1 MTNKTI
7 SLTIPNDDPIA
18 LHEFGAAMQ
27 RMAHSHGHPVV
38 VPHEVAKGIMT
49 ERKAAIREA
58 MSHDTDKAQ
67 LAALGDTVALDVIK
81 SQVTAKHFEVTC
93 PECDML
99 YVGTTDQVGKPCE
112 CCATADTTQSHLDSD
127 GLPWDA
133 RIHASSKERNAD
145 DTWRARRKPSDMDA
159 GQWAEFQGQ
168 VRTELRALME
178 LPVEQEVAA
187 VLDEQSLP
195 GLPDTRLNGL
205 KCSECGEPQYDSPYG
220 VTCVNGHGGAD
231 GVDPTPVVVE
241 PVEPEPIV
249 VTPPPVVALPAPV
262 EPVVPVAP
270 HAPTGTGPTE
280 FVPFLQWITSSGIT
294 PEQVNVALA
303 QHGLTAVPQ
312 LQQRPDL
319 IPQVHATLAAGV

>member
-1 MTNKTI
+1 MTSKTI

-27 RMAHSHGHPVV
+27 RMAGRHGLEQATPSY
-38 VPHEVAKGIMT
+38 EAVAKGAQRTAQTMLRT
-49 ERKAAIREA
+49 MELMSEVDAIA
-58 MSHDTDKAQ
+58 HDTDKAQ
-67 LAALGDTVALDVIK
+67 LAALGEAVEIVKAAAPTLMDDK
-81 SQVTAKHFEVTC
+81 FKYDGEEVSG
-93 PECDML
+93 PR
-99 YVGTTDQVGKPCE
+99 
-112 CCATADTTQSHLDSD
+112 ADTTPSHLDSD

-178 LPVEQEVAA
+178 LPVEQEVAT
-187 VLDEQSLP
+187 VLDEQPVEVTL
-195 GLPDTRLNGL
+195 
-205 KCSECGEPQYDSPYG
+205 GEPKVASL
-220 VTCVNGHGGAD
+220 
-231 GVDPTPVVVE
+231 TPSGELSVGYVVE
-241 PVEPEPIV
+241 PIEPEPIV
-249 VTPPPVVALPAPV
+249 VTPPPVVAPPV
-262 EPVVPVAP
+262 SVESVVPVAP
-270 HAPTGTGPTE
+270 PAPTGTVPTE

>member
-27 RMAHSHGHPVV
+27 RMAGRHGLEQTTIDVLRNAA
-38 VPHEVAKGIMT
+38 EKG
-49 ERKAAIREA
+49 AAVFVEQ
-58 MSHDTDKAQ
+58 DTDKAQ
-67 LAALGDTVALDVIK
+67 LAALGAEADVFDTVFSGPTVAELVETG
-81 SQVTAKHFEVTC
+81 S
-93 PECDML
+93 L
-99 YVGTTDQVGKPCE
+99 
-112 CCATADTTQSHLDSD
+112 ADPHLDSD

-133 RIHASSKERNAD
+133 RIHASSKDRNAD

-178 LPVEQEVAA
+178 LPVEATVADPEVIAKIDADHTNVSEGYNVEQEVAM
-187 VLDEQSLP
+187 VFSEQ
-195 GLPDTRLNGL
+195 
-205 KCSECGEPQYDSPYG
+205 
-220 VTCVNGHGGAD
+220 
-231 GVDPTPVVVE
+231 PVVVE

-249 VTPPPVVALPAPV
+249 VTPPPVVAPPAPV

-270 HAPTGTGPTE
+270 PAPPAPTE

>member
-27 RMAHSHGHPVV
+27 RMAGRHGLE
-38 VPHEVAKGIMT
+38 VPQAAPSYEAVAQGAQRTAQTMMRTMELMSEV
-49 ERKAAIREA
+49 EA
-58 MSHDTDKAQ
+58 MTHDTDKAQ
-67 LAALGDTVALDVIK
+67 LAALGEAVEIVKAAAPALMDDK
-81 SQVTAKHFEVTC
+81 FKYDGEEVSG
-93 PECDML
+93 PRAE
-99 YVGTTDQVGKPCE
+99 TTP
-112 CCATADTTQSHLDSD
+112 SHLDSD

-133 RIHASSKERNAD
+133 RIHATGKDEHGYVTHPRNAD

-178 LPVEQEVAA
+178 LPVEQEVAT
-187 VLDEQSLP
+187 VLEYSAEQA
-195 GLPDTRLNGL
+195 GR
-205 KCSECGEPQYDSPYG
+205 KCSEAVVEQ
-220 VTCVNGHGGAD
+220 
-231 GVDPTPVVVE
+231 PTPIVVE

-249 VTPPPVVALPAPV
+249 VTPPPVVAPPV
-262 EPVVPVAP
+262 PDPVAP
-270 HAPTGTGPTE
+270 PAPTGAGPTE

>member
-27 RMAHSHGHPVV
+27 RMAGRHGLDVPQTVV
-38 VPHEVAKGIMT
+38 QREIHTTGDV
-49 ERKAAIREA
+49 ERVLVDA
-58 MSHDTDKAQ
+58 DKAQ
-67 LAALGDTVALDVIK
+67 LAALGAETIEGLCDGVTDDNHHVHVDTI
-81 SQVTAKHFEVTC
+81 
-93 PECDML
+93 
-99 YVGTTDQVGKPCE
+99 TTSSPKV
-112 CCATADTTQSHLDSD
+112 DSD

-178 LPVEQEVAA
+178 LPVEQEVAT
-187 VLDEQSLP
+187 VLDEQP
-195 GLPDTRLNGL
+195 EPD
-205 KCSECGEPQYDSPYG
+205 E
-220 VTCVNGHGGAD
+220 
-231 GVDPTPVVVE
+231 PTPVVVE

-249 VTPPPVVALPAPV
+249 VAPPSVVAPPAPPAPV
-262 EPVVPVAP
+262 EPVAP
-270 HAPTGTGPTE
+270 PTPNGTGPTE

>member
-27 RMAHSHGHPVV
+27 RMAGRHGL
-38 VPHEVAKGIMT
+38 EVQQAAV
-49 ERKAAIREA
+49 ERETYTVGDVERVLV
-58 MSHDTDKAQ
+58 DTDKAQ
-67 LAALGDTVALDVIK
+67 LAALGEAVEIVKAAAPALMDDK
-81 SQVTAKHFEVTC
+81 FKYDGDEAFG
-93 PECDML
+93 PR
-99 YVGTTDQVGKPCE
+99 
-112 CCATADTTQSHLDSD
+112 ADTTPSHLDSD

-145 DTWRARRKPSDMDA
+145 GTWRARRKPSDMDA

-187 VLDEQSLP
+187 VLDDQPE
-195 GLPDTRLNGL
+195 PD
-205 KCSECGEPQYDSPYG
+205 E
-220 VTCVNGHGGAD
+220 
-231 GVDPTPVVVE
+231 PTPVVVE

-249 VTPPPVVALPAPV
+249 VTTPPVVAPPAPV

-270 HAPTGTGPTE
+270 PAPTGTDPTE
-280 FVPFLQWITSSGIT
+280 FVPFLQWVTSSGIT

>member
-27 RMAHSHGHPVV
+27 RMAGRHGLEQATPAAAVGALREDVEQRRYTVV
-38 VPHEVAKGIMT
+38 
-49 ERKAAIREA
+49 
-58 MSHDTDKAQ
+58 DTDKAQ
-67 LAALGDTVALDVIK
+67 LAALGEAVEIVKAAAPALMDDK
-81 SQVTAKHFEVTC
+81 FKYDGEEVSG
-93 PECDML
+93 PRAE
-99 YVGTTDQVGKPCE
+99 
-112 CCATADTTQSHLDSD
+112 TTQSHLDSD

-168 VRTELRALME
+168 VRTELRELME
-178 LPVEQEVAA
+178 LPVVA
-187 VLDEQSLP
+187 P
-195 GLPDTRLNGL
+195 
-205 KCSECGEPQYDSPYG
+205 
-220 VTCVNGHGGAD
+220 
-231 GVDPTPVVVE
+231 
-241 PVEPEPIV
+241 
-249 VTPPPVVALPAPV
+249 PAPV

-270 HAPTGTGPTE
+270 PAPVPTE

>member
-38 VPHEVAKGIMT
+38 VPHEVAKEIMT

-58 MSHDTDKAQ
+58 MTHDTDKAQ
-67 LAALGDTVALDVIK
+67 LAALGAETPHLTREEVEALVEGQANDTALR
-81 SQVTAKHFEVTC
+81 
-93 PECDML
+93 
-99 YVGTTDQVGKPCE
+99 
-112 CCATADTTQSHLDSD
+112 DTTPSHLDSD

-159 GQWAEFQGQ
+159 AQWAEFQGQ

-178 LPVEQEVAA
+178 LPVEATVTDPEVITKIDAGHPSVSEGYNVEQEVAM
-187 VLDEQSLP
+187 VFSEQ
-195 GLPDTRLNGL
+195 
-205 KCSECGEPQYDSPYG
+205 
-220 VTCVNGHGGAD
+220 
-231 GVDPTPVVVE
+231 PVVVE
-241 PVEPEPIV
+241 PVV
-249 VTPPPVVALPAPV
+249 VTPPPVVAPPAPV
-262 EPVVPVAP
+262 GPVVPVAP
-270 HAPTGTGPTE
+270 PAPAGTGPTE

>member
-27 RMAHSHGHPVV
+27 RMAGRHGLEVPQAVVERETHTMGDLSHTV
-38 VPHEVAKGIMT
+38 
-49 ERKAAIREA
+49 ERVLV
-58 MSHDTDKAQ
+58 DTDKAQ
-67 LAALGDTVALDVIK
+67 LAALGSDHVTVLDTSTTPPTIVSGPEDVTV
-81 SQVTAKHFEVTC
+81 SDLV
-93 PECDML
+93 
-99 YVGTTDQVGKPCE
+99 
-112 CCATADTTQSHLDSD
+112 DSD

-187 VLDEQSLP
+187 VLDDDRSHVDEMCADEAFQAKWDELDREAEQS
-195 GLPDTRLNGL
+195 
-205 KCSECGEPQYDSPYG
+205 E
-220 VTCVNGHGGAD
+220 
-231 GVDPTPVVVE
+231 PTPIVVE

-249 VTPPPVVALPAPV
+249 VTPPPVVAPPAPV

-270 HAPTGTGPTE
+270 PAPTGTAPTE

>member
-27 RMAHSHGHPVV
+27 RMAGRHGLE
-38 VPHEVAKGIMT
+38 VPQTTRLPNVEEIRAMIPGAEVPKRLGQP
-49 ERKAAIREA
+49 
-58 MSHDTDKAQ
+58 DTDKAQ
-67 LAALGDTVALDVIK
+67 LAALGEALAPVTATGEALDALTHIPVI
-81 SQVTAKHFEVTC
+81 TEEERAA
-93 PECDML
+93 L
-99 YVGTTDQVGKPCE
+99 R
-112 CCATADTTQSHLDSD
+112 DTTPSHLDSD

-178 LPVEQEVAA
+178 LPVEQEVAT
-187 VLDEQSLP
+187 VLDEQP
-195 GLPDTRLNGL
+195 VGVEPVAPVPD
-205 KCSECGEPQYDSPYG
+205 E
-220 VTCVNGHGGAD
+220 
-231 GVDPTPVVVE
+231 PTPVVVE

-249 VTPPPVVALPAPV
+249 VTPPPVVTPPAPV

-270 HAPTGTGPTE
+270 PAPTNAAPTE

-319 IPQVHATLAAGV
+319 IPQVHATLAVGV

>member
-27 RMAHSHGHPVV
+27 RMAGRHGLEVPQAVVERETHTMGDLSHTV
-38 VPHEVAKGIMT
+38 
-49 ERKAAIREA
+49 ERVLV
-58 MSHDTDKAQ
+58 DTDKAQ
-67 LAALGDTVALDVIK
+67 LAALGEAVEIVKAAAPVLLDDKFKYDGEEV
-81 SQVTAKHFEVTC
+81 SGPRAETA
-93 PECDML
+93 P
-99 YVGTTDQVGKPCE
+99 
-112 CCATADTTQSHLDSD
+112 SHLDSD

-178 LPVEQEVAA
+178 LPVEQEVAT
-187 VLDEQSLP
+187 VLDEQP
-195 GLPDTRLNGL
+195 EPD
-205 KCSECGEPQYDSPYG
+205 E
-220 VTCVNGHGGAD
+220 
-231 GVDPTPVVVE
+231 PTPVVVE

-249 VTPPPVVALPAPV
+249 VTPPPVVAPPATV
-262 EPVVPVAP
+262 EPVAPVAP
-270 HAPTGTGPTE
+270 PAPTGAGPTE

-303 QHGLTAVPQ
+303 HHGLTAVPQ

>member
-38 VPHEVAKGIMT
+38 VPHEVAKGITT
-49 ERKAAIREA
+49 ERKAAIRET
-58 MSHDTDKAQ
+58 MTHDTDKAQ
-67 LAALGDTVALDVIK
+67 LAALGAETPHLTREEVEALVEDDTN
-81 SQVTAKHFEVTC
+81 
-93 PECDML
+93 
-99 YVGTTDQVGKPCE
+99 
-112 CCATADTTQSHLDSD
+112 DTGAVVQSLSHLDSD

-178 LPVEQEVAA
+178 LPVEQEVAT
-187 VLDEQSLP
+187 VLDEQP
-195 GLPDTRLNGL
+195 EPVVPVPD
-205 KCSECGEPQYDSPYG
+205 E
-220 VTCVNGHGGAD
+220 
-231 GVDPTPVVVE
+231 PTPVVVE

-249 VTPPPVVALPAPV
+249 VTPPPVVAPPAPV
-262 EPVVPVAP
+262 KPVAP
-270 HAPTGTGPTE
+270 PAPTGTAPTE

>member
-58 MSHDTDKAQ
+58 MTHDTDRAQ
-67 LAALGDTVALDVIK
+67 LAALGAETPHLTREEVEALVDDDTN
-81 SQVTAKHFEVTC
+81 
-93 PECDML
+93 
-99 YVGTTDQVGKPCE
+99 
-112 CCATADTTQSHLDSD
+112 DTGVVVQSPSHLDSD

-178 LPVEQEVAA
+178 LPVEQEVAT
-187 VLDEQSLP
+187 VLDEQP
-195 GLPDTRLNGL
+195 
-205 KCSECGEPQYDSPYG
+205 EPVAPVALDE
-220 VTCVNGHGGAD
+220 
-231 GVDPTPVVVE
+231 PTPVVVE

-249 VTPPPVVALPAPV
+249 VTPPPVVAPPAPV

-270 HAPTGTGPTE
+270 PAPTGTASTE

>member
-27 RMAHSHGHPVV
+27 RMAGRHGLDVSTIIAD
-38 VPHEVAKGIMT
+38 VPNEPRPISVDVT
-49 ERKAAIREA
+49 F
-58 MSHDTDKAQ
+58 DTDKAQ
-67 LAALGDTVALDVIK
+67 LAALG
-81 SQVTAKHFEVTC
+81 
-93 PECDML
+93 
-99 YVGTTDQVGKPCE
+99 
-112 CCATADTTQSHLDSD
+112 ADTGPDYPDGPEFEGWNDRSEPSVPDTIVTSSPHLDSD

-178 LPVEQEVAA
+178 LPVEATVTDPEVIDKIDADHPNVSEGYNVEQEVAM
-187 VLDEQSLP
+187 VFSEQ
-195 GLPDTRLNGL
+195 
-205 KCSECGEPQYDSPYG
+205 
-220 VTCVNGHGGAD
+220 
-231 GVDPTPVVVE
+231 PVVVE

-249 VTPPPVVALPAPV
+249 VTPPPVVAPPAPV

-270 HAPTGTGPTE
+270 PAPVEPVVPVAPPAPTGTAPTE

-294 PEQVNVALA
+294 PEQVNIALA

>member
-38 VPHEVAKGIMT
+38 VPHEVAKEIMT

-58 MSHDTDKAQ
+58 MTHDTDKAQ
-67 LAALGDTVALDVIK
+67 LAALGEAVDIVKAAVPALMDDK
-81 SQVTAKHFEVTC
+81 FKYDGEEVSG
-93 PECDML
+93 PR
-99 YVGTTDQVGKPCE
+99 
-112 CCATADTTQSHLDSD
+112 ADTAPSHLDSD

-187 VLDEQSLP
+187 VLEYSAEQA
-195 GLPDTRLNGL
+195 GR
-205 KCSECGEPQYDSPYG
+205 KCSEAVVEQS
-220 VTCVNGHGGAD
+220 
-231 GVDPTPVVVE
+231 TPIVIE

-249 VTPPPVVALPAPV
+249 VTPPPVVAPPVSV

-270 HAPTGTGPTE
+270 PAPTGTGPTE

-319 IPQVHATLAAGV
+319 ILQVYATLAAGV

>member
-38 VPHEVAKGIMT
+38 VPHEVAKEIMD

-58 MSHDTDKAQ
+58 MTHDTDKAQ
-67 LAALGDTVALDVIK
+67 LAALGSLGQQIAAALNDDDAEP
-81 SQVTAKHFEVTC
+81 VTGV
-93 PECDML
+93 L
-99 YVGTTDQVGKPCE
+99 CE
-112 CCATADTTQSHLDSD
+112 RTDTTPSHLDSD

-187 VLDEQSLP
+187 VLDEQP
-195 GLPDTRLNGL
+195 EPVVPVD
-205 KCSECGEPQYDSPYG
+205 GET
-220 VTCVNGHGGAD
+220 VV
-231 GVDPTPVVVE
+231 PVVVE

-249 VTPPPVVALPAPV
+249 VTPPPVVAPPAPV
-262 EPVVPVAP
+262 EPVEPVAP
-270 HAPTGTGPTE
+270 PTPTGTAPTE

-319 IPQVHATLAAGV
+319 IPQVHATLAVGV

>member
-27 RMAHSHGHPVV
+27 RMAGRHGLEVPQAVV
-38 VPHEVAKGIMT
+38 QRETHTAGDV
-49 ERKAAIREA
+49 ERVLVD
-58 MSHDTDKAQ
+58 SDKAQ
-67 LAALGDTVALDVIK
+67 LAALGEAVEIVKAAAPVLLDDK
-81 SQVTAKHFEVTC
+81 FRYEGEEVSG
-93 PECDML
+93 PRAE
-99 YVGTTDQVGKPCE
+99 
-112 CCATADTTQSHLDSD
+112 TTQSHLDSD

-178 LPVEQEVAA
+178 LPVEPEVAA
-187 VLDEQSLP
+187 VLDEP
-195 GLPDTRLNGL
+195 IADTVVVYYTDGDDGIGYKHVVQGKSVEQALDEVYEISDIAVITKIYLNNEL
-205 KCSECGEPQYDSPYG
+205 QPL
-220 VTCVNGHGGAD
+220 
-231 GVDPTPVVVE
+231 PTPVVVE

-249 VTPPPVVALPAPV
+249 VTPPPVVAPPAPV
-262 EPVVPVAP
+262 DPVTPVAP
-270 HAPTGTGPTE
+270 PAPTGTAPTE

-294 PEQVNVALA
+294 PEQVNVALV

>member
-27 RMAHSHGHPVV
+27 RMAGRHGLEVPRAVVERETHTVGDLSHTV
-38 VPHEVAKGIMT
+38 
-49 ERKAAIREA
+49 ERVLV
-58 MSHDTDKAQ
+58 DTDKAQ
-67 LAALGDTVALDVIK
+67 LAALGADSDSFKVKLDAIEREIEDRTVAAL
-81 SQVTAKHFEVTC
+81 
-93 PECDML
+93 
-99 YVGTTDQVGKPCE
+99 G
-112 CCATADTTQSHLDSD
+112 DTTPSHLDSD

-178 LPVEQEVAA
+178 LPVEQEVAT
-187 VLDEQSLP
+187 VLEYSGEQ
-195 GLPDTRLNGL
+195 PDL
-205 KCSECGEPQYDSPYG
+205 KCNTVAIEEDGTLSVSTAG
-220 VTCVNGHGGAD
+220 VVT
-231 GVDPTPVVVE
+231 PTIVVE
-241 PVEPEPIV
+241 PIEPEPIV
-249 VTPPPVVALPAPV
+249 VTPPAPV
-262 EPVVPVAP
+262 EPVAPPVAP
-270 HAPTGTGPTE
+270 PAHVDPVAPPAPTGTAPTE

>member
-27 RMAHSHGHPVV
+27 RMAGRHGLEVPQAVVERETHTVGDLSHTV
-38 VPHEVAKGIMT
+38 
-49 ERKAAIREA
+49 ERVLV
-58 MSHDTDKAQ
+58 DTDKAQ
-67 LAALGDTVALDVIK
+67 LAALGEALTPVTATGEALDVLTHIP
-81 SQVTAKHFEVTC
+81 VITEEERAA
-93 PECDML
+93 L
-99 YVGTTDQVGKPCE
+99 R
-112 CCATADTTQSHLDSD
+112 DTTQSHLDSD

-178 LPVEQEVAA
+178 LPVEATVADPEVIDKIDADHPNVSEGYNVEQEVAM
-187 VLDEQSLP
+187 VFSEQ
-195 GLPDTRLNGL
+195 
-205 KCSECGEPQYDSPYG
+205 
-220 VTCVNGHGGAD
+220 
-231 GVDPTPVVVE
+231 PVVVE
-241 PVEPEPIV
+241 PIEPEPIV
-249 VTPPPVVALPAPV
+249 VTPPPVVAPPAPV

-270 HAPTGTGPTE
+270 PVPPAPTGTAPTE
-280 FVPFLQWITSSGIT
+280 FVPFLQWITSNGIT
-294 PEQVNVALA
+294 PEQVNAALA

>member
-27 RMAHSHGHPVV
+27 RMAGRHGL
-38 VPHEVAKGIMT
+38 EVLQDTPSYEAVAQGAQRTAQTMLRT
-49 ERKAAIREA
+49 MELMSEVEA
-58 MSHDTDKAQ
+58 MTHDTDKAQ
-67 LAALGDTVALDVIK
+67 LAALGEAVEIVKAAAPTLMDDK
-81 SQVTAKHFEVTC
+81 FKYDGEEVSG
-93 PECDML
+93 PR
-99 YVGTTDQVGKPCE
+99 
-112 CCATADTTQSHLDSD
+112 ADTTPSHLDSD

-178 LPVEQEVAA
+178 LPVEATVTDPGMITKIDADHPSVSEGYNVEQEVAM
-187 VLDEQSLP
+187 VFSEQ
-195 GLPDTRLNGL
+195 
-205 KCSECGEPQYDSPYG
+205 
-220 VTCVNGHGGAD
+220 
-231 GVDPTPVVVE
+231 PVVVE

-249 VTPPPVVALPAPV
+249 VTPPPVVAPPAPV
-262 EPVVPVAP
+262 EPVVPLVP
-270 HAPTGTGPTE
+270 PAPTGTGPTE

-294 PEQVNVALA
+294 PEQVNVTLA
-303 QHGLTAVPQ
+303 QYGLTAVPQ

>member
-27 RMAHSHGHPVV
+27 RMAGRHGL
-38 VPHEVAKGIMT
+38 EVQQPAAVEIRP
-49 ERKAAIREA
+49 ERETAIREA
-58 MSHDTDKAQ
+58 IAHDTDKAQ
-67 LAALGDTVALDVIK
+67 LAALGDAAALDVIK

-93 PECDML
+93 PECDMS
-99 YVGTTDQVGKPCE
+99 YVGTTDRVGKPCE
-112 CCATADTTQSHLDSD
+112 RCATTNTVVTSSPQVDSD

-187 VLDEQSLP
+187 VLEYSGEQ
-195 GLPDTRLNGL
+195 PDL
-205 KCSECGEPQYDSPYG
+205 KCNTVAIEEDGTLSVSTTVG
-220 VTCVNGHGGAD
+220 VT
-231 GVDPTPVVVE
+231 TPVVVE

-249 VTPPPVVALPAPV
+249 VTPPPVVVPPAPV
-262 EPVVPVAP
+262 ESVVPVVPPVA
-270 HAPTGTGPTE
+270 APTGTAPTE
-280 FVPFLQWITSSGIT
+280 FVPFLQWITSNGIT

>member
-27 RMAHSHGHPVV
+27 RMAGRHGLEVPQAVVERETHTVGDLSHTV
-38 VPHEVAKGIMT
+38 
-49 ERKAAIREA
+49 ERVLV
-58 MSHDTDKAQ
+58 DTDKAQ
-67 LAALGDTVALDVIK
+67 LAALGEALAPVTATGEALDALTHIPVI
-81 SQVTAKHFEVTC
+81 TEEERAA
-93 PECDML
+93 L
-99 YVGTTDQVGKPCE
+99 R
-112 CCATADTTQSHLDSD
+112 DTTTSHLDSD

-178 LPVEQEVAA
+178 LPVEQEVAT

-231 GVDPTPVVVE
+231 GVDSTPVVVE
-241 PVEPEPIV
+241 PVESEPIV
-249 VTPPPVVALPAPV
+249 VTPPPVVAPPAPV

-270 HAPTGTGPTE
+270 PAPTGTAPTE

>member
-27 RMAHSHGHPVV
+27 RMAGRHGL
-38 VPHEVAKGIMT
+38 EVLQDTPSYEAVAQGAQRTAQTMLRT
-49 ERKAAIREA
+49 MELMSEVEA
-58 MSHDTDKAQ
+58 MTHDTDKAQ
-67 LAALGDTVALDVIK
+67 LAALGEAVEIVKAAAPTLMDDK
-81 SQVTAKHFEVTC
+81 FKYDGEEVSG
-93 PECDML
+93 PR
-99 YVGTTDQVGKPCE
+99 
-112 CCATADTTQSHLDSD
+112 ADTTPSHLDSD

-178 LPVEQEVAA
+178 LPTQPVADICDVEKH
-187 VLDEQSLP
+187 DHICTPCFTDS
-195 GLPDTRLNGL
+195 G
-205 KCSECGEPQYDSPYG
+205 ECERAES
-220 VTCVNGHGGAD
+220 
-231 GVDPTPVVVE
+231 TPVVVE

-249 VTPPPVVALPAPV
+249 VTPPPVVAPPVPV
-262 EPVVPVAP
+262 EPVAPVAP
-270 HAPTGTGPTE
+270 PAPTGTGPTE

>member
-27 RMAHSHGHPVV
+27 RMAGRHGLEVSQAV
-38 VPHEVAKGIMT
+38 TGLVPHEVAKGIMT

-58 MSHDTDKAQ
+58 MTHDTDKAQ
-67 LAALGDTVALDVIK
+67 LAALGEAVEIVKAAVPALMDDK
-81 SQVTAKHFEVTC
+81 FKYDGEEVSGPRT
-93 PECDML
+93 
-99 YVGTTDQVGKPCE
+99 
-112 CCATADTTQSHLDSD
+112 DTTPSHLDSD

-178 LPVEQEVAA
+178 LPVEQEVATVLGEQPEPVVP
-187 VLDEQSLP
+187 VLDE
-195 GLPDTRLNGL
+195 
-205 KCSECGEPQYDSPYG
+205 
-220 VTCVNGHGGAD
+220 
-231 GVDPTPVVVE
+231 PTPVVVE
-241 PVEPEPIV
+241 PIEPEPIV
-249 VTPPPVVALPAPV
+249 VTPPPVVAPPAPV

-270 HAPTGTGPTE
+270 PVPTAPTGTALTE

>member
-27 RMAHSHGHPVV
+27 RMAGRHGLEQATPTEQRFETLKAEMGE
-38 VPHEVAKGIMT
+38 PLARGIVYGP
-49 ERKAAIREA
+49 
-58 MSHDTDKAQ
+58 DTSDKAQ
-67 LAALGDTVALDVIK
+67 LAALGEALTPVTATGEALDALTHIPVI
-81 SQVTAKHFEVTC
+81 TEEERAA
-93 PECDML
+93 L
-99 YVGTTDQVGKPCE
+99 R
-112 CCATADTTQSHLDSD
+112 DTTPSHLDSD

-159 GQWAEFQGQ
+159 DQWAEFQGQ
-168 VRTELRALME
+168 VRTELRALMAV
-178 LPVEQEVAA
+178 PVDAMTPITATGEALDVLVEIPVISEEERAA
-187 VLDEQSLP
+187 LRD
-195 GLPDTRLNGL
+195 
-205 KCSECGEPQYDSPYG
+205 
-220 VTCVNGHGGAD
+220 
-231 GVDPTPVVVE
+231 TPVVVE

-249 VTPPPVVALPAPV
+249 VTPPPVVAPPAPV
-262 EPVVPVAP
+262 EPVLPVAP
-270 HAPTGTGPTE
+270 PAPTGTAPTE

>member
-18 LHEFGAAMQ
+18 LHELGVAMQ
-27 RMAHSHGHPVV
+27 RMASRHGLEVPPTVVQRETHTVGDLSHTV
-38 VPHEVAKGIMT
+38 
-49 ERKAAIREA
+49 ERVLV
-58 MSHDTDKAQ
+58 DTDKAQ
-67 LAALGDTVALDVIK
+67 LAALGDAVQSVSTDTAWDAWSE
-81 SQVTAKHFEVTC
+81 SQSAPDT
-93 PECDML
+93 
-99 YVGTTDQVGKPCE
+99 
-112 CCATADTTQSHLDSD
+112 DTTPSHLDSD

-187 VLDEQSLP
+187 VLDEQP
-195 GLPDTRLNGL
+195 
-205 KCSECGEPQYDSPYG
+205 EPVAP
-220 VTCVNGHGGAD
+220 V
-231 GVDPTPVVVE
+231 VVVE

-249 VTPPPVVALPAPV
+249 VTPPPVVAPPAPV

-270 HAPTGTGPTE
+270 PAPAPTGTGPTE

>member
-27 RMAHSHGHPVV
+27 RMAGRHGLEVSQAV
-38 VPHEVAKGIMT
+38 TGLVPHEVAKGIMT

-67 LAALGDTVALDVIK
+67 LAALGSLGQQITAALNDDDAEP
-81 SQVTAKHFEVTC
+81 VTGV
-93 PECDML
+93 L
-99 YVGTTDQVGKPCE
+99 CE
-112 CCATADTTQSHLDSD
+112 RTDTTPSHLDSD

-178 LPVEQEVAA
+178 LPVEQEVA
-187 VLDEQSLP
+187 VLQELTAIENSDVADRSHIERTIPVSQ
-195 GLPDTRLNGL
+195 GGTAPD
-205 KCSECGEPQYDSPYG
+205 
-220 VTCVNGHGGAD
+220 
-231 GVDPTPVVVE
+231 PVVVE

-249 VTPPPVVALPAPV
+249 VTPPPVVAPPAPV
-262 EPVVPVAP
+262 EPVAP
-270 HAPTGTGPTE
+270 PAPTGAAPTE

-294 PEQVNVALA
+294 PEQVNAALA